1 MSLIGKW
8 ITSYLYGRAVM
19 RFYQQRYKDTV
30 RLLEK
35 VRKLDPDNEQK
46 ELFCSYLGRSY
57 LALER
62 YDDALEMM
70 SLAYELFRK
79 KGKNME
85 EEFESQ
91 EFKQFLNAY
100 IELLKK
106 VGQTERAQDIAREQR
121 FLKETTKE
129 TK

>member
-1 MSLIGKW
+1 MSFIEKW
-8 ITSYLYGRAVM
+8 IAAYLYGRAIM
-19 RFYQQRYKDTV
+19 GFYKQRYKDTV

-35 VRKLDPDNEQK
+35 VRKLDSDNEQK

-70 SLAYELFRK
+70 SLAYELFLK
-79 KGKNME
+79 KSENME
-85 EEFESQ
+85 EEFERQ

-100 IELLKK
+100 IELLEK
-106 VGQTERAQDIAREQR
+106 VGQTERAQDIAHEQR
-121 FLKETTKE
+121 FVLER
-129 TK
+129 